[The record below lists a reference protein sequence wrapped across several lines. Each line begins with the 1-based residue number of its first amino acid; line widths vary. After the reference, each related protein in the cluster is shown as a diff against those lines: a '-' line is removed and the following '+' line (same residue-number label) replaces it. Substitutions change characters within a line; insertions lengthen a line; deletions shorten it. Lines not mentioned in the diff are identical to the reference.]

1 MKFKVNITTDNSA
14 FEGSCWSGEVARI
27 LRTLA
32 GQLDEVG
39 RATHVAP
46 EILIR
51 DINGNTVGEAKV
63 TS

>member
-1 MKFKVNITTDNSA
+1 MKFKLDITTDNAA

-39 RATHVAP
+39 RAMHVAP

-51 DINGNTVGEAKV
+51 DVNGNTVGKATV
-63 TS
+63 GS